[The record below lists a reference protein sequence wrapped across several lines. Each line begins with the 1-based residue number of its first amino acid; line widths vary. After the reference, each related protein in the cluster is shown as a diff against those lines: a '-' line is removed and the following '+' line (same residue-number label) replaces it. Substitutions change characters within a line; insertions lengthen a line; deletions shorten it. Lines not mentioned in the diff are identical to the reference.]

1 MRHLNNIIQ
10 SLSKDE
16 IRFYKLFVGRT
27 KQTKE
32 RKDLILFDLIKK
44 SPDEKLAKKITDKL
58 KITSNNFY
66 QLKHRIYND
75 LNNSLVWQHISKD
88 QQSKSF
94 RYVLLARVFKNKG
107 ELETAYHYLKIAE
120 KEAINLELYEILSV
134 VYSEVI
140 ELSHELI
147 SIDLKKYI
155 ELKIQNTNVLN
166 EIEQTDLLLA
176 QLMFDIKTKQN
187 FSNSDP
193 QLIEKL
199 TKNYVSASKNNEVL
213 DSPRFKLR
221 LFKMYSRLLLQK
233 KDYEALKE
241 FLVASY
247 EDFISHNIF
256 NRSNHNDKL
265 TLLTYLTNSL
275 YKLKEH
281 KSSLEYAEIL
291 KASLEEHD
299 GFLSD
304 KFIFYYYNSLV
315 LNYSVEDR
323 SKALAILDKAS
334 KNEVIKK
341 LPAYTTFIYLN
352 TSLIYYYLN
361 DFKNASRNI
370 ARLIQQED
378 FLLLGEVFRLKLQIV
393 ELIIKL
399 TLQKNNIVIDLIDN
413 IRSEYKSLLKEERA
427 QRDIKILSI
436 ISKIANKEEY
446 SEAIKEFQSKFISDE
461 DVDIINYNDWLKT
474 IIQ

>member
-1 MRHLNNIIQ
+1 MRQLNEIIQ
-10 SLSKDE
+10 SLTKDE

-27 KQTKE
+27 KQSKE

-44 SPDEKLAKKITDKL
+44 HPDEKQSKKVSDKL
-58 KITSNNFY
+58 DITSNNYY

-75 LNNSLVWQHISKD
+75 LNNSMVWQHISKD

-107 ELETAYHYLKIAE
+107 ELELAFHYLEIAE
-120 KEAINLELYEILSV
+120 KEAISLELFEILSI
-134 VYSEVI
+134 VYSEII

-155 ELKIQNTNVLN
+155 DLKIQNSAILN
-166 EIEQTDLLLA
+166 EIEQTDLHLA

-187 FSNSDP
+187 FSTSDP
-193 QLIEKL
+193 KLIEKL
-199 TKNYVSASKNNEVL
+199 KESYALASKSKDII
-213 DSPRFKLR
+213 DSPRFKMR

-233 KDYEALKE
+233 KDYKALKE
-241 FLVASY
+241 FLISSY
-247 EDFISHNIF
+247 EDFTTNKIF

-281 KSSLEYAEIL
+281 KASLEYAEIL
-291 KASLEEHD
+291 KASLNEYE

-304 KFIFYYYNSLV
+304 KYIFYYYNSLV
-315 LNYSVEDR
+315 LNYSVKDK
-323 SKALAILDKAS
+323 SKALAILEIAS

-352 TSLIYYYLN
+352 TALLHYYLK
-361 DFKNASRNI
+361 DYANASRNI

-378 FLLLGEVFRLKLQIV
+378 FLLLGDVFRLKLQIV

-399 TLQKNNIVIDLIDN
+399 SLHKHDIVLERIQHIK
-413 IRSEYKSLLKEERA
+413 SEYKSLLKEKKA
-427 QRDIKILSI
+427 QRDVKILSI
-436 ISKIANKEEY
+436 IGQMANKENAKEL
-446 SEAIKEFQSKFISDE
+446 IDEFQSNFISDE

-474 IIQ
+474 VSS